1 MAPAR
6 RMCTRCERPQT
17 VCVCPA
23 LPSGGKITVTTKVI
37 VISHPCEKKKQTIGT
52 VPLIDLCLTNF
63 ELVPL
68 PADPADRN
76 NHLKGSLANFPSIQR
91 ALNDKGTVLLFPGP
105 SSVPI
110 EEVLLPAGGDEQ
122 RALLVVDG
130 TWRQA
135 KKIMREDCIQQA
147 IETQAVTVA
156 RLTTAQSSAYQFR
169 REPRAT
175 FISTLE
181 AVANALRVLEG
192 NHDGD
197 QAAAALEDAFRFMV
211 DATVSR
217 KQLKVLQTAARLS
230 GQELESSLWAFAR
243 LQLVPTADVRT
254 ALLMRAED
262 IRDSLTTGQ
271 FVNVLWCLA
280 RLGLAPPAW
289 MCITLCGW
297 VVDQK

>member
-1 MAPAR
+1 M
-6 RMCTRCERPQT
+6 
-17 VCVCPA
+17 
-23 LPSGGKITVTTKVI
+23 
-37 VISHPCEKKKQTIGT
+37 
-52 VPLIDLCLTNF
+52 
-63 ELVPL
+63 
-68 PADPADRN
+68 
-76 NHLKGSLANFPSIQR
+76 
-91 ALNDKGTVLLFPGP
+91 LLFPGP

-135 KKIMREDCIQQA
+135 QKIMREDCIQQA

-192 NHDGD
+192 NHAGD

-289 MCITLCGW
+289 MCITLCGR